1 MYIFGA
7 GGQAKVIAS
16 YMADNSIEIKG
27 FVVSKV
33 TRDSFMGYKVISQ
46 DEFNE
51 IGGQEIIIGI
61 GDNSTRKNISKTLSV
76 KKYGE
81 FIHPSSV
88 VTKAF
93 VGNGSVVFANAVL
106 NVDSKIGN
114 HCIINTNATIE
125 HDCIINDYVHISPNV
140 TLTGNV
146 TVGEGTH
153 IGAGAVVIPGVKI
166 GKWVTVGAG
175 SVIIKDIPDYAVVVG
190 NPTRIIKY
198 NEEN

>member
-16 YMADNSIEIKG
+16 YMVANSIEIKG

-61 GDNSTRKNISKTLSV
+61 GDNLTRKNISNMLSV
-76 KKYGE
+76 KTYGE

-175 SVIIKDIPDYAVVVG
+175 SVVIKDIPDYAVVVG
-190 NPTRIIKY
+190 NPARIIKY